1 MSPHEQY
8 ILDQMLV
15 EARVMMMEGSPL
27 ELDQSQFSD
36 CVTSLIGRLREAEMD
51 AARYRWL
58 RDRVC
63 MFYVSAEC
71 CDSKDAYLT
80 VTGYGDD
87 DSREVVDAAID
98 DQMKEKV
105 DE

>member
-27 ELDQSQFSD
+27 ELDPSQFSD
-36 CVTSLIGRLREAEMD
+36 CVTSLIGRLLEAERD

-58 RDRVC
+58 RDIARHEYDVDD
-63 MFYVSAEC
+63 FFGGSS
-71 CDSKDAYLT
+71 DS
-80 VTGYGDD
+80 
-87 DSREVVDAAID
+87 VDGKID
-98 DQMKEKV
+98 QAMKEKG

>member
-15 EARVMMMEGSPL
+15 EARVMMMDGSPL
-27 ELDQSQFSD
+27 ELDPSQFSD
-36 CVTSLIGRLREAEMD
+36 CVTGLIGRLREAERD

-58 RDRVC
+58 RDKVDRPYCGV
-63 MFYVSAEC
+63 FFIDGLV
-71 CDSKDAYLT
+71 
-80 VTGYGDD
+80 GGDYIYCF
-87 DSREVVDAAID
+87 ID
-98 DQMKEKV
+98 GKMKEKS